1 MKYTNKTIKSELL
14 IAANDL
20 HQQRTILFY
29 LLEKT
34 IAQLQQQGKIV
45 TVKQLPSTINRRR
58 KSYL

>member
-1 MKYTNKTIKSELL
+1 MKNNYY
-14 IAANDL
+14 
-20 HQQRTILFY
+20 Y

-34 IAQLQQQGKIV
+34 IQQLQEQGKIV